1 MKKMTDSSTFHII
14 SKCIWVTGLLLSGK
28 AGLLFTLYS
37 QAIVELWRQQVK
49 KPTNTKPER

>member
-1 MKKMTDSSTFHII
+1 VKKMTDSSTFHII

-37 QAIVELWRQQVK
+37 QVIVELWRQQVK
-49 KPTNTKPER
+49 KANEHKT